1 VDVRRFAHWRAA
13 RERPFVTAF
22 TSRATRV
29 EEAVIVS
36 AVRTP
41 VGTVGGIFVEV
52 PATTLGAIVVEE
64 AIRRAGIDA
73 DQVEEV
79 LMGNVLQA
87 GLGQNPAR
95 QAALGANL
103 STAVPAMTVNKV
115 CGSGLKTVALAAQ
128 AIRLGDAECLVAGG
142 MENMSRAPYLMDSG
156 RYGYRLGHG
165 QLVDVIIRDGLW
177 CAFTD
182 CHMGITAENVAKE
195 WEVSRADQD
204 GFAVASQRKAGD
216 AIKAGRFKD
225 EIVPVPIAR
234 RKVTVLVDTDE
245 HPRPAT
251 TLDVLSGLRSAFTK
265 DGSVTAGN
273 ASGINDGAAAMVVM
287 SASRAKAQGLTP
299 LARIRS
305 YASAGVEPRIMGI
318 GPVSAARK
326 AMEKAGVGVRD
337 VDLFELNEAFAA
349 QSVAVCREL
358 AVPEDRV
365 NVNGGA
371 IALGHPIGASGTRIL
386 TTLLF
391 EMARRDVEL
400 GIAAMCIGGGQ
411 GIAMVVNRI

>member
-1 VDVRRFAHWRAA
+1 MQ
-13 RERPFVTAF
+13 
-22 TSRATRV
+22 
-29 EEAVIVS
+29 EAVIVS

-41 VGTVGGIFVEV
+41 VGTIGGVFVEV
-52 PATTLGAIVVEE
+52 PAPTLGAIAVEE
-64 AIRRAGIDA
+64 AVRRAGIDA
-73 DQVEEV
+73 DQVDEI

-95 QAALGANL
+95 QAALGAKL
-103 STAVPAMTVNKV
+103 STAIPTMTVNKV

-128 AIRLGDAECLVAGG
+128 AIRLGDAECMVAGG

-182 CHMGITAENVAKE
+182 CHMGITAENVATD

-204 GFAVASQRKAGD
+204 AFAVASQQKAGE
-216 AIKAGRFKD
+216 AIKAGRFND
-225 EIVPVPIAR
+225 EIVPVPVKR
-234 RKVTVLVDTDE
+234 RKETVLVDTDE
-245 HPRPAT
+245 HPRPDT
-251 TLDVLSGLRSAFTK
+251 TLDVLSSLRSAFTK

-273 ASGINDGAAAMVVM
+273 ASGLNDGAAAMVVM

-318 GPVSAARK
+318 GPVPAARK

-386 TTLLF
+386 TTLLY
-391 EMARRDVEL
+391 EMARRNSEL
-400 GIAAMCIGGGQ
+400 GLAGMCIGGGQ
-411 GIAMVVNRI
+411 GIAMVVERA